1 MIVFVQDNYIMYAK
15 NKENKTKNIRWRQLV
30 IIGESL

>member
-15 NKENKTKNIRWRQLV
+15 NKEKKPKNIRWRQLV

>member
-15 NKENKTKNIRWRQLV
+15 NKEKNTNNIRWRQLV
-30 IIGESL
+30 INSESL

>member
-15 NKENKTKNIRWRQLV
+15 NKEKNTKIIRWRQLV
-30 IIGESL
+30 INSESL